1 MLTERQLLIL
11 NKIIEHFT
19 KNGQPVSSKTL
30 VEEDSLNVS
39 SATIRNEMS
48 TLEDLN
54 YIEKVHSSSGRVPS
68 VRGYRFYVDHL
79 MRPKRVNIHER
90 GKIKSYMDSQIFQ
103 ISDVFYQSA
112 ELLSELTSYTA
123 IVLGPQSKNK
133 TLTGFRIVPLN
144 DQQMMLIMQLDNFEV
159 QNMIFKIPTNLHV
172 ENFKQVTDFM
182 NKNLVGESLNT
193 VYYAL
198 QNDLPRL
205 FEKYLTMNLNI
216 VEMLEQTLL
225 HFTEE
230 QLFVSGKMNI
240 LDFAEDMNIRQVKD
254 LYNILDNEGSLF
266 TLFNSLYDRQG
277 TYNIRIGDEFHDRLF
292 ESFSLMSVPYQDDY
306 FGGGFIAVLG
316 PTNMSYDSTL
326 GVIQVLKEEILGK
339 LEDFYLE

>member
-68 VRGYRFYVDHL
+68 VKGYRFYVDHL

-205 FEKYLTMNLNI
+205 FEKYLTMNWNI

-277 TYNIRIGDEFHDRLF
+277 TYNIRIGDEFDDRLF

>member
-11 NKIIEHFT
+11 NKIIERFT
-19 KNGQPVSSKTL
+19 KDGQPVSSKTL
-30 VEEDSLNVS
+30 VEDGSINVS

-48 TLEDLN
+48 TLEELD

-68 VRGYRFYVDHL
+68 VKGYRFYVDHL
-79 MRPKRVNIHER
+79 MRPKHVDTHKR
-90 GKIKSYMDSQIFQ
+90 GKIKNYMNSQIFE

-123 IVLGPQSKNK
+123 IVLGPQSKSK
-133 TLTGFRIVPLN
+133 ILTGFRIVPLN
-144 DQQMMLIMQLDNFEV
+144 YQQMMLIMQLDNFEV
-159 QNMIFKIPTNLHV
+159 QNMIFKIPSGLHV

-182 NKNLVGESLNT
+182 NNNLVGESLNT

-198 QNDLPRL
+198 QTDLPNL
-205 FEKYLTMNLNI
+205 FEKYLTMNWNI
-216 VEMLEQTLL
+216 IEMLERTLL
-225 HFTEE
+225 HFKED
-230 QLFVSGKMNI
+230 QMFVSGKMNI
-240 LDFAEDMNIRQVKD
+240 LDFTEDMNIRQVKD
-254 LYNILDNEGSLF
+254 LYKVLDNEGTLF
-266 TLFNSLYDRQG
+266 TLFNHLYDRQG
-277 TYNIRIGDEFHDRLF
+277 TYNIQIGNEFEDRLF
-292 ESFSLMSVPYQDDY
+292 ESFSLMSVPYQDEY
-306 FGGGFIAVLG
+306 FGDGFIAVLG